1 MIILQ
6 CELFRK
12 SEILEIKVV
21 YVMNHKNVWE
31 KTQNQN
37 CTLLKKHVLHILFL
51 FLWYTRSLL
60 KNISNDVD

>member
-21 YVMNHKNVWE
+21 YVMNNKNVWG
-31 KTQNQN
+31 KKQN
-37 CTLLKKHVLHILFL
+37 
-51 FLWYTRSLL
+51 
-60 KNISNDVD
+60 